1 MFIKLFLIYRKNI
14 RQPNEIKDIFKLF
27 MSKICKIME
36 HTNLFLFEDKVA
48 LDATYPD
55 GKVTT
60 IPGVAYSRASES
72 ENYSVLF
79 NNKIT
84 NYILTLQLQ
93 DKSGVTVGASF
104 TAQTPNVLDGETI
117 KYKVV
122 APEVKDYKPKRKEEK
137 INVSGDMTHTIIYL
151 GLVSYTVTV
160 HHTFSGTPI
169 EGVADTQV
177 VTEGVWDESPVK
189 VTIEPVNIA
198 GYKAEPVTIIVS
210 GSCEYN
216 LEYEKMPYEAIDLG
230 LLSGTKWASKNVGAE
245 SPEGYGNY
253 YAWGEIEP
261 NKASAYTLENYKF
274 YDSATS
280 SVTKYNTNNKMTL
293 DLEDDVANIVM
304 GGEWH
309 MPTSAQCAELLDNTT
324 SSWTTDYNGT
334 GVVGLILASKNNE
347 NSIFFPAAGMVF
359 YNGSVG
365 QGVGFYTWCSSLVSE
380 DTTRAWIAGGSVDYG
395 DLDQTYR
402 FLGLP
407 VRGVIGEL
415 NDYNPGGGGEAV

>member
-1 MFIKLFLIYRKNI
+1 
-14 RQPNEIKDIFKLF
+14 
-27 MSKICKIME
+27 ME

-93 DKSGVTVGASF
+93 DKSGATVGASF

-122 APEVKDYKPKRKEEK
+122 APEVKDYKPKKKEEK

-177 VTEGVWDESPVK
+177 VTENVWDESPVK
-189 VTIEPVNIA
+189 VTIEPVSIS
-198 GYKAEPVTIIVS
+198 GYKAEPVTITVS

-216 LEYEKMPYEAIDLG
+216 LEYEKMVYEAIDLG
-230 LLSGTKWASKNVGAE
+230 LPSGTKWASMNVGAE

-261 NKASAYTLENYKF
+261 NKASYTNENYRF
-274 YDSATS
+274 YPGNNVDEY
-280 SVTKYNTNNKMTL
+280 TKYNSTDGKMTL
-293 DLEDDVANIVM
+293 DLQDDVANIVM

-309 MPTSAQCAELLDNTT
+309 IPTTAQCAELLDNTI

-334 GVVGLILASKNNE
+334 GVAGIILTSKINRNT
-347 NSIFFPAAGMVF
+347 IFFPITTDGAYLDYWSSTCDNNYSSAYEIYG
-359 YNGSVG
+359 YNSNISLI
-365 QGVGFYTWCSSLVSE
+365 TW
-380 DTTRAWIAGGSVDYG
+380 DRYN
-395 DLDQTYR
+395 
-402 FLGLP
+402 GLP
-407 VRGVIGEL
+407 VRGVLGEL
-415 NDYNPGGGGEAV
+415 NNYNPGGGGGPK

>member
-1 MFIKLFLIYRKNI
+1 
-14 RQPNEIKDIFKLF
+14 
-27 MSKICKIME
+27 ME

-93 DKSGVTVGASF
+93 DKSGVTVGTSF

-122 APEVKDYKPKRKEEK
+122 APEVKDYKPKKKEEK

-151 GLVSYTVTV
+151 GLVNYTVTV

-177 VTEGVWDESPVK
+177 VTENVWDESPVK
-189 VTIEPVNIA
+189 VTIEPVSIA
-198 GYKAEPVTIIVS
+198 GYKAEPVTITVS

-216 LEYEKMPYEAIDLG
+216 LEYEKLPYEAIDLS
-230 LLSGTKWASKNVGAE
+230 LPSGTKWANMNVGAE
-245 SPEGYGNY
+245 RPEGYGNY
-253 YAWGEIEP
+253 YAWGEIKP
-261 NKASAYTLENYKF
+261 NKATAYTPDNYKW
-274 YDSATS
+274 YDSSANDMS
-280 SVTKYNTNNKMTL
+280 KYIDTDGKMTL
-293 DLEDDVANIVM
+293 DLQDDVANVVM
-304 GGEWH
+304 GGKWH
-309 MPTSAQCAELLDNTT
+309 MPTSTQCAELIDNTT

-334 GVVGLILASKNNE
+334 RVAGIIFTSNNNR
-347 NSIFFPAAGMVF
+347 NSIFFPAAGVVM
-359 YNGSVG
+359 
-365 QGVGFYTWCSSLVSE
+365 
-380 DTTRAWIAGGSVDYG
+380 DGGSVSQGEWSGVWSSSRYSNSWEAWDMGGGSGGCNLGYYG
-395 DLDQTYR
+395 R

-415 NDYNPGGGGEAV
+415 NDYNPGGGGGPK

>member
-1 MFIKLFLIYRKNI
+1 
-14 RQPNEIKDIFKLF
+14 
-27 MSKICKIME
+27 ME

-93 DKSGVTVGASF
+93 DKSGATVGASF

-122 APEVKDYKPKRKEEK
+122 APEVKDYKPKKKEEK

-177 VTEGVWDESPVK
+177 VTENVWDESPVK
-189 VTIEPVNIA
+189 VTIEPVSVA

-216 LEYEKMPYEAIDLG
+216 LEYEKMAYEAIDLG
-230 LLSGTKWASKNVGAE
+230 LPSGTKWASMNVGAE
-245 SPEGYGNY
+245 SPEREGNY

-280 SVTKYNTNNKMTL
+280 SVTKYNNMDNKMTL
-293 DLEDDVANIVM
+293 GLEDDVANIVM

-309 MPTSAQCAELLDNTT
+309 IPTSAQCAELIDNTT

-334 GVVGLILASKNNE
+334 GVAGTIFTSNINR
-347 NSIFFPAAGMVF
+347 NTIFFPITNVGDCLDYWSSTCDNNNYSDAYEIYSENGYIDLLPWAR
-359 YNGSVG
+359 YNG
-365 QGVGFYTWCSSLVSE
+365 L
-380 DTTRAWIAGGSVDYG
+380 
-395 DLDQTYR
+395 L
-402 FLGLP
+402 
-407 VRGVIGEL
+407 VRGVIGKL
-415 NDYNPGGGGEAV
+415 NDYNPGGGGRPN

>member
-1 MFIKLFLIYRKNI
+1 
-14 RQPNEIKDIFKLF
+14 
-27 MSKICKIME
+27 ME

-93 DKSGVTVGASF
+93 DKSGVTVGTSF
-104 TAQTPNVLDGETI
+104 TAQTPNVLDGEAI

-177 VTEGVWDESPVK
+177 VTENVWDESPVK

-198 GYKAEPVTIIVS
+198 GYKAEPVTITVS

-216 LEYEKMPYEAIDLG
+216 LEYEKLPYEAIDLG

-261 NKASAYTLENYKF
+261 NKASAYTDENYKF

-280 SVTKYNTNNKMTL
+280 SVTKYNNTDNKMTL
-293 DLEDDVANIVM
+293 DLKDDVANIVM

-309 MPTSAQCAELLDNTT
+309 MPTSAQCAELIDNTT

-334 GVVGLILASKNNE
+334 GVAGTILTSNNNR
-347 NSIFFPAAGMVF
+347 NSIFFPAAGAVIDE
-359 YNGSVG
+359 GSVF
-365 QGVGFYTWCSSLVSE
+365 QGEWSGVWLSSRSSNSWN
-380 DTTRAWIAGGSVDYG
+380 AWSTFGNSIEYGLHDYG
-395 DLDQTYR
+395 DRYG
-402 FLGLP
+402 GLP

-415 NDYNPGGGGEAV
+415 NDYNPGGGGGAK

>member
-1 MFIKLFLIYRKNI
+1 
-14 RQPNEIKDIFKLF
+14 

-93 DKSGVTVGASF
+93 DKSGVTVGTSF

-122 APEVKDYKPKRKEEK
+122 APEVKDYKPKKKEEK

-151 GLVSYTVTV
+151 GLVNYTVTV

-177 VTEGVWDESPVK
+177 VTENVWDESPVK
-189 VTIEPVNIA
+189 VTIEPVSIA
-198 GYKAEPVTIIVS
+198 GYKAEPVTITVS

-216 LEYEKMPYEAIDLG
+216 LEYEKLPYEAIDLS
-230 LLSGTKWASKNVGAE
+230 LPSGTKRANMNVGAE
-245 SPEGYGNY
+245 RPEGYGNY
-253 YAWGEIEP
+253 YAWGEIKP
-261 NKASAYTLENYKF
+261 NKATAYTPDNYKW
-274 YDSATS
+274 YDSSANDMS
-280 SVTKYNTNNKMTL
+280 KYIDTDGKMTL
-293 DLEDDVANIVM
+293 DLQDDVANVVM
-304 GGEWH
+304 GGKWH
-309 MPTSAQCAELLDNTT
+309 MPTSTQCAELIDNTT

-334 GVVGLILASKNNE
+334 RVAGIIFTSNNNR
-347 NSIFFPAAGMVF
+347 NSIFFPAAGVVM
-359 YNGSVG
+359 
-365 QGVGFYTWCSSLVSE
+365 
-380 DTTRAWIAGGSVDYG
+380 DGGSVSQGEWSGVWSSSRYSNSWEAWDMGGGSGGCNLGYYG
-395 DLDQTYR
+395 R

-415 NDYNPGGGGEAV
+415 NDYNPGGGGGPK

>member
-1 MFIKLFLIYRKNI
+1 
-14 RQPNEIKDIFKLF
+14 
-27 MSKICKIME
+27 ME

-93 DKSGVTVGASF
+93 DKSGVTVGTSF

-177 VTEGVWDESPVK
+177 VTENVWDESPVK
-189 VTIEPVNIA
+189 VTIEPVSIS
-198 GYKAEPVTIIVS
+198 GYKAEPVTITVS

-216 LEYEKMPYEAIDLG
+216 LEYEKLPYEAIDLG
-230 LLSGTKWASKNVGAE
+230 LPSGTKWASKNVGAE

-261 NKASAYTLENYKF
+261 NKASAYTPENYKF

-280 SVTKYNTNNKMTL
+280 SITKYNNTDNKMTL

-309 MPTSAQCAELLDNTT
+309 IPTNVQCAELVGNTT

-334 GVVGLILASKNNE
+334 GVVGAIFTSNNNG
-347 NSIFFPAAGMVF
+347 NSIFFPAAGYIF
-359 YNGSVG
+359 PDGSGG
-365 QGVGFYTWCSSLVSE
+365 QGEGFYVWTSLLYSE
-380 DTTRAWIAGGSVDYG
+380 APETAILMGASGSGGGGFQPIPRYFG
-395 DLDQTYR
+395 FPT
-402 FLGLP
+402 
-407 VRGVIGEL
+407 RGVIEKL
-415 NDYNPGGGGEAV
+415 DDYNPGGGAGPA

>member
-1 MFIKLFLIYRKNI
+1 
-14 RQPNEIKDIFKLF
+14 

-93 DKSGVTVGASF
+93 DKSGATVGTSF

-137 INVSGDMTHTIIYL
+137 INVSGNMTHTIIYL
-151 GLVSYTVTV
+151 GLVNYTVTV

-177 VTEGVWDESPVK
+177 VTENVWDESPVK
-189 VTIEPVNIA
+189 VTIEPVNIS
-198 GYKAEPVTIIVS
+198 GYKAEPVTITVS

-216 LEYEKMPYEAIDLG
+216 LEYEKLPYEAIDLG
-230 LLSGTKWASKNVGAE
+230 LPSGTKWASKNVGAE

-261 NKASAYTLENYKF
+261 NKATAYTPDNYKW
-274 YDSATS
+274 YDSSADDMS
-280 SVTKYNTNNKMTL
+280 KYIDKDGKMTL
-293 DLEDDVANIVM
+293 DLQDDVANVVM
-304 GGEWH
+304 GGKWH
-309 MPTSAQCAELLDNTT
+309 MPTSTQCAELIDNTT

-334 GVVGLILASKNNE
+334 RVAGIIFTSNNNR
-347 NSIFFPAAGMVF
+347 NSIFFPAAGVVM
-359 YNGSVG
+359 
-365 QGVGFYTWCSSLVSE
+365 
-380 DTTRAWIAGGSVDYG
+380 DGGSVSQGEWSGVWSSSRYSNSWEAWDMGGGSGGCNLDYYG
-395 DLDQTYR
+395 R
-402 FLGLP
+402 FFGLS

-415 NDYNPGGGGEAV
+415 NDYNPGGGGGPK

>member
-1 MFIKLFLIYRKNI
+1 
-14 RQPNEIKDIFKLF
+14 
-27 MSKICKIME
+27 ME

-93 DKSGVTVGASF
+93 DKSGATVGASF

-122 APEVKDYKPKRKEEK
+122 APEVKDYKPKKKEEK

-177 VTEGVWDESPVK
+177 VTENVWDESPVK
-189 VTIEPVNIA
+189 VTIEPVSIA

-210 GSCEYN
+210 GNCEYN

-230 LLSGTKWASKNVGAE
+230 LLSGTKWASMNVGAE

-253 YAWGEIEP
+253 YAWGEIVP
-261 NKASAYTLENYKF
+261 NKASAYTNENYKF

-280 SVTKYNTNNKMTL
+280 SVTKYNNTDNKMTL

-309 MPTSAQCAELLDNTT
+309 IPTSAQCAELIDNTT
-324 SSWTTDYNGT
+324 SSWTSDYNGT
-334 GVVGLILASKNNE
+334 GVAGLILGSKNNE
-347 NSIFFPAAGMVF
+347 NSIFFPAAGYVGEE
-359 YNGSVG
+359 GSFS
-365 QGVGFYTWCSSLVSE
+365 QGELAVVWSSLFYSDAPEAAVFMVADEGSE
-380 DTTRAWIAGGSVDYG
+380 GAL
-395 DLDQTYR
+395 DLIPRY
-402 FLGLP
+402 FGLP
-407 VRGVIGEL
+407 VRGVLGKL
-415 NDYNPGGGGEAV
+415 DDYNPGGGGGPK

>member
-1 MFIKLFLIYRKNI
+1 
-14 RQPNEIKDIFKLF
+14 
-27 MSKICKIME
+27 ME

-93 DKSGVTVGASF
+93 DKSGATVGASF

-122 APEVKDYKPKRKEEK
+122 APEVKDYKPKKKEEK

-177 VTEGVWDESPVK
+177 VTENVWDESPVK
-189 VTIEPVNIA
+189 VTIEPVSIA
-198 GYKAEPVTIIVS
+198 GYKTEPVTITVS

-216 LEYEKMPYEAIDLG
+216 LEYEKMAYEAIDLG
-230 LLSGTKWASKNVGAE
+230 LLSGTKWASMNVGAE

-261 NKASAYTLENYKF
+261 NKASAYTLENYRF
-274 YDSATS
+274 YQIDNGVS
-280 SVTKYNTNNKMTL
+280 SLTKYNSTDGKMSL

-309 MPTSAQCAELLDNTT
+309 IPTSAQCAELLDNTT

-334 GVVGLILASKNNE
+334 GVAGTIFTSNNNR
-347 NSIFFPAAGMVF
+347 NSIFFPAAG
-359 YNGSVG
+359 YISSDGSGG
-365 QGVGFYTWCSSLVSE
+365 QGEGFDIWCSSLVSE
-380 DTTRAWIAGGSVDYG
+380 GTTSAWFAGGSVDYG
-395 DLDQTYR
+395 DLDQIYR
-402 FLGLP
+402 FFGLP
-407 VRGVIGEL
+407 VRGVLGEL
-415 NDYNPGGGGEAV
+415 NDYNPGGGAGPAE

>member
-1 MFIKLFLIYRKNI
+1 
-14 RQPNEIKDIFKLF
+14 
-27 MSKICKIME
+27 ME

-93 DKSGVTVGASF
+93 DKSGATVGASF

-122 APEVKDYKPKRKEEK
+122 APEVKDYKPKKKEEK

-177 VTEGVWDESPVK
+177 VTENVWDESPVK
-189 VTIEPVNIA
+189 VTIEPVSVA

-216 LEYEKMPYEAIDLG
+216 LEYEKMAYEAIDLG
-230 LLSGTKWASKNVGAE
+230 LPSGTKWASMNVGAE
-245 SPEGYGNY
+245 SPEREGNY

-261 NKASAYTLENYKF
+261 NKASAYTLENYRF
-274 YDSATS
+274 YQIDNGVS
-280 SVTKYNTNNKMTL
+280 SLTKYNSTDGKMTL
-293 DLEDDVANIVM
+293 DLEDDAAHVVM

-309 MPTSAQCAELLDNTT
+309 IPTPAQCVELLDNTT

-334 GVVGLILASKNNE
+334 GVAGLILASKNNE
-347 NSIFFPAAGMVF
+347 NSIFFPAAG
-359 YNGSVG
+359 YISPDGSGG
-365 QGVGFYTWCSSLVSE
+365 QVEGFYVRTSLWYSE
-380 DTTRAWIAGGSVDYG
+380 SPELAILMGASKSGGG
-395 DLDQTYR
+395 
-402 FLGLP
+402 GLRPGPRYFGFP

-415 NDYNPGGGGEAV
+415 NDYNPGGGAGPN

>member
-1 MFIKLFLIYRKNI
+1 
-14 RQPNEIKDIFKLF
+14 
-27 MSKICKIME
+27 ME

-93 DKSGVTVGASF
+93 DKSGATVGASF

-122 APEVKDYKPKRKEEK
+122 APEVKDYKPKKKEEK

-177 VTEGVWDESPVK
+177 VTENVWDESPVK
-189 VTIEPVNIA
+189 VTIEPVSIS
-198 GYKAEPVTIIVS
+198 GYKAEPVTITVS

-230 LLSGTKWASKNVGAE
+230 LPSGTKWASMNVGAE

-261 NKASAYTLENYKF
+261 NKASAYTDENYRF

-280 SVTKYNTNNKMTL
+280 SVTKYNTDNKMTL

-334 GVVGLILASKNNE
+334 GVAGMILTSNNNR
-347 NSIFFPAAGMVF
+347 NSVFFPAAGMVF
-359 YNGSVG
+359 HNGSGG
-365 QGVGFYTWCSSLVSE
+365 QGDGFYIWCSSLVSE
-380 DTTRAWIAGGSVDYG
+380 NTTSAWLAGGSVDYG
-395 DLDQTYR
+395 DLDQIYR
-402 FLGLP
+402 FFGLS

-415 NDYNPGGGGEAV
+415 NDYNPGGGGGPK

>member
-1 MFIKLFLIYRKNI
+1 
-14 RQPNEIKDIFKLF
+14 
-27 MSKICKIME
+27 ME

-93 DKSGVTVGASF
+93 DKSGATVGASF

-122 APEVKDYKPKRKEEK
+122 APEVKDYKPKKKEEK

-177 VTEGVWDESPVK
+177 VTENVWDESPVK
-189 VTIEPVNIA
+189 VTIEPVSIS
-198 GYKAEPVTIIVS
+198 GYKAEPVTITVS

-216 LEYEKMPYEAIDLG
+216 LEYEKLPYEAIDLG
-230 LLSGTKWASKNVGAE
+230 LPSGTKWASKNVGAE

-253 YAWGEIEP
+253 YAWGEIKP
-261 NKASAYTLENYKF
+261 NKASAYTPDNYKF

-280 SVTKYNTNNKMTL
+280 SITKYNNTDNKMSL

-309 MPTSAQCAELLDNTT
+309 IPTSAQCAELIDNTT
-324 SSWTTDYNGT
+324 STWTTDYNGT
-334 GVVGLILASKNNE
+334 GVAGAIFTSNINR
-347 NSIFFPAAGMVF
+347 NTIFFPAAGAVGDE
-359 YNGSVG
+359 GSIY
-365 QGVGFYTWCSSLVSE
+365 QGEWFDVWSSSR
-380 DTTRAWIAGGSVDYG
+380 DSDSWGAWNMGGNSRGYDLGSGDRCYG
-395 DLDQTYR
+395 LS
-402 FLGLP
+402 

>member
-1 MFIKLFLIYRKNI
+1 
-14 RQPNEIKDIFKLF
+14 
-27 MSKICKIME
+27 ME

-93 DKSGVTVGASF
+93 DKSGATVGASF

-122 APEVKDYKPKRKEEK
+122 APEVKDYKPKKKEEK

-177 VTEGVWDESPVK
+177 VTENVWDESPVK
-189 VTIEPVNIA
+189 VTIEPVSIA
-198 GYKAEPVTIIVS
+198 GYKAEPVTITVS
-210 GSCEYN
+210 ESCEYN
-216 LEYEKMPYEAIDLG
+216 LEYEKMAYEAIDLG
-230 LLSGTKWASKNVGAE
+230 LPSGTKWANMNVGAE

-261 NKASAYTLENYKF
+261 NKTDYINGNYCF
-274 YDSATS
+274 YPGNSDNEY
-280 SVTKYNTNNKMTL
+280 TKYNSTDGKMTL
-293 DLEDDVANIVM
+293 DLKDDAAHVVM

-309 MPTSAQCAELLDNTT
+309 MPTSAQCAELLNSTT
-324 SSWTTDYNGT
+324 KAWTTDYNGT
-334 GVVGLILASKNNE
+334 GVAGVIFTSKINE
-347 NSIFFPAAGMVF
+347 NTIFFPIT
-359 YNGSVG
+359 NVG
-365 QGVGFYTWCSSLVSE
+365 
-380 DTTRAWIAGGSVDYG
+380 D
-395 DLDQTYR
+395 DLDYWSSTCDSNYTSAYEIYGYNSNSNINLTTWNR
-402 FLGLP
+402 YYGLL
-407 VRGVIGEL
+407 VRGVLGEL
-415 NDYNPGGGGEAV
+415 NDYNPGGEAGPAE